1 MGIANRGLVPQK
13 SSFNRTDSMD
23 HQAPAR
29 RPPIRCVSFEDVG
42 EALKRLVPIALPAT
56 RAAETGASSKVADFL
71 LAWWNGDDTGHFP
84 ILHLCNLDETIAEDM
99 LIIMAYLA
107 ANSTVYADQWGY
119 RDSMDE
125 LCQRY
130 RAVD

>member
-1 MGIANRGLVPQK
+1 
-13 SSFNRTDSMD
+13 MD
-23 HQAPAR
+23 HQVPAR
-29 RPPIRCVSFEDVG
+29 RPAIRSVSFEDVG

-84 ILHLCNLDETIAEDM
+84 ILHLCNLDEPIAEDM

-125 LCQRY
+125 LWQRY